1 MMMHTFTGLTQ
12 YKPVFV
18 DPPDIPEITLKDL
31 RNKLKNKTK
40 KADMPQ
46 EGEDAPPQDSDK
58 VPQGNAVEDTDEYC
72 TVRAA
77 ITDADITAVQGYVM
91 HGVNA
96 VCAHVLDAL
105 RLSPIHD
112 APRDALLA
120 AGDTLRQM
128 ALWIHLHAEAYEM
141 VYPEVVSEMLPLA
154 KAFHAIAN
162 GIEARGWDS
171 PTTYDALQEIREILM

>member
-1 MMMHTFTGLTQ
+1 MMMQTFTGLTQ

-18 DPPDIPEITLKDL
+18 DPPEIPEITLKDL
-31 RNKLKNKTK
+31 RNKVKNKTK
-40 KADMPQ
+40 KEIDLPQ
-46 EGEDAPPQDSDK
+46 EDGEDPHQDTN
-58 VPQGNAVEDTDEYC
+58 PLEDADEYT

-77 ITDADITAVQGYVM
+77 ITEADITALQGYVM

-105 RLSPIHD
+105 RLSPIDD

-120 AGDTLRQM
+120 AADTLRQM

-141 VYPEVVSEMLPLA
+141 VYPDVVSEMLPLA
-154 KAFHAIAN
+154 RAFHAIAN
-162 GIEARGWDS
+162 GIEAKGWDS
-171 PTTYDALQEIREILM
+171 PTTYEALQEIREILM